1 MNNISKAMENLKE
14 NEILLEMSSLK
25 AKRTNLPVNIWLD
38 DIGKERKTK
47 HNLPRIKAQNNY
59 LERNN
64 EDTISIFIDK
74 NSPKVIAGNSNLK
87 QKDLNKIFKW
97 IKTNY
102 DLLMKHW
109 NQEIDTIDFIQ
120 QMKEIN

>member
-1 MNNISKAMENLKE
+1 MENLKE

-25 AKRTNLPVNIWLD
+25 SKRTNLPVNIWLD

-47 HNLPRIKAQNNY
+47 YNLPRIKVQNNY

-64 EDTISIFIDK
+64 EDTISILIDK
-74 NSPKVIAGNSNLK
+74 DNPKVIASNSNLK

-97 IKTNY
+97 IKINY